1 MDPHV
6 LTGGAIEVGCDVC
19 QVAKT
24 LTVQSL
30 NVETTYWDRNT
41 TTLEWCHGCS
51 DADAIPV
58 CCDEERAEIKSEIKK
73 LPFLTLIYCMVT
85 SSE

>member
-1 MDPHV
+1 M
-6 LTGGAIEVGCDVC
+6 
-19 QVAKT
+19 AKT
-24 LTVQSL
+24 LRVQSM
-30 NVETTYWDRNT
+30 NVETAYWDGNT
-41 TTLEWCHGCS
+41 TTL

-58 CCDEERAEIKSEIKK
+58 CCGEERVKLKSEIMT

>member
-1 MDPHV
+1 M
-6 LTGGAIEVGCDVC
+6 
-19 QVAKT
+19 AKT
-24 LTVQSL
+24 LRVQSM
-30 NVETTYWDRNT
+30 NVETAYWDGNT

-58 CCDEERAEIKSEIKK
+58 CFGEEGVELKSKIMT